1 MSSLYSFQAKLGLPF
16 QVLNSCSPSVVR
28 AKKLV
33 FLFSKATK
41 DTPGLLAIN
50 ASLSVLCLNSKKYSA
65 MPYYIV
71 GRFDLFL
78 FVDAKIRIILKKQ
91 TICSKKVKKFAR
103 CGSHLRKIGILYLT
117 KIDELWQLHQ
127 FGKIILSPWAQRR

>member
-16 QVLNSCSPSVVR
+16 QVLNGCSPSVVR

-65 MPYYIV
+65 MSYYIV
-71 GRFDLFL
+71 GRFPSPGLTIYDVVVVRREFL
-78 FVDAKIRIILKKQ
+78 AVNIL
-91 TICSKKVKKFAR
+91 TILCELG
-103 CGSHLRKIGILYLT
+103 CG
-117 KIDELWQLHQ
+117 
-127 FGKIILSPWAQRR
+127 

>member
-28 AKKLV
+28 AKKFV

-41 DTPGLLAIN
+41 DTPGLLAIK

-65 MPYYIV
+65 MSYYIM
-71 GRFDLFL
+71 GRSPSPGFTFRNCNI
-78 FVDAKIRIILKKQ
+78 VYEQIL
-91 TICSKKVKKFAR
+91 
-103 CGSHLRKIGILYLT
+103 
-117 KIDELWQLHQ
+117 
-127 FGKIILSPWAQRR
+127 